1 MTIARIRPMAQVA
14 ASATRSVSAPPERV
28 LGFLRDYRQARASIL
43 PDNYSRYRVE
53 EGGEGSG
60 TVFTFHFKSGPTERD
75 FRMRA
80 EESDGGLVER
90 DELSSFST
98 TWTVMEAATG
108 STVTIESS
116 WVGGG
121 GIGGFF
127 ERLFAPVGMRK
138 VYGEVLERLAAAL
151 QAP

>member
-1 MTIARIRPMAQVA
+1 MAPIA
-14 ASATRSVSAPPERV
+14 ASATRTVSAPPERV
-28 LGFLRDYRQARASIL
+28 LAFLRDYRQARASIL
-43 PDNYSRYRVE
+43 PANYSRYRVE

-60 TVFTFHFKSGPTERD
+60 TVFAYHFKSGPTERD

-90 DELSSFST
+90 DELSSYVT
-98 TWTVMEAATG
+98 TWTVIDTATG
-108 STVTIESS
+108 STVTLESS

-127 ERLFAPVGMRK
+127 ERLFAPLGMRK
-138 VYGEVLERLAAAL
+138 ILGEVLDRLAAAL
-151 QAP
+151 QTP